1 MRKTIKCLFHSIDVT
16 LCVPCQEDWETEIHQ
31 YLKFL
36 RSFLMFFSLFLL
48 SCWMSSTN
56 NLIWIF
62 VTFVVIVEVV
72 SFRFEPIFFLLTL
85 SFAILVWDIIYVTA
99 LPQYNSVFISPLS
112 DQHFD
117 SHSSHKG
124 DDQNAAKRRKAN
136 SANTVWAIS
145 KLWLKDGEF
154 VPNIRSKYYQI
165 PTFETW

>member
-1 MRKTIKCLFHSIDVT
+1 MFIYVWLFSKYGCYSLSSLSGRLGNWNPPVFKIFCA
-16 LCVPCQEDWETEIHQ
+16 LLWC
-31 YLKFL
+31 
-36 RSFLMFFSLFLL
+36 FFFLFLP

-62 VTFVVIVEVV
+62 VTFVVIIEFV

-136 SANTVWAIS
+136 SANTVWRIS
-145 KLWLKDGEF
+145 KL
-154 VPNIRSKYYQI
+154 R
-165 PTFETW
+165 

>member
-1 MRKTIKCLFHSIDVT
+1 
-16 LCVPCQEDWETEIHQ
+16 
-31 YLKFL
+31 
-36 RSFLMFFSLFLL
+36 MFFFLFLL

-136 SANTVWAIS
+136 SANTVWTIS
-145 KLWLKDGEF
+145 KLRLKDGEF
-154 VPNIRSKYYQI
+154 VPNIRSKYYQTPNSNI
-165 PTFETW
+165 WDLVILIHFSIF

>member
-1 MRKTIKCLFHSIDVT
+1 MRKTIKCLFTYGYFHSMDVT
-16 LCVPCQEDWETEIHQ
+16 LCLPCQDDWETEIHQ
-31 YLKFL
+31 YLE
-36 RSFLMFFSLFLL
+36 FFALFFWCFFFLFLL

-136 SANTVWAIS
+136 SSNTVWTIS
-145 KLWLKDGEF
+145 KLWLKDREF
-154 VPNIRSKYYQI
+154 VPNFRS
-165 PTFETW
+165 